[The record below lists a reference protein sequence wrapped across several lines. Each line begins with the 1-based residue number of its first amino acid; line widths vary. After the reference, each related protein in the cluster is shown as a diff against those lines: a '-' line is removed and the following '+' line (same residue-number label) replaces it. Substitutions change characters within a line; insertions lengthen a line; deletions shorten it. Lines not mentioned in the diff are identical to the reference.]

1 MDVYGELREV
11 LHKNAI
17 GAPKS
22 DAFDEIL
29 RLLFT
34 PQEAA
39 VARKMTFAPMSAQQI
54 ADATGMPSEEIA
66 NICESMAKKGVL
78 FSRDK
83 KGVTGYALLPTVPG
97 LFEFPL
103 MRGITSPFHEK
114 LAALWNKYHDES
126 LGHELGGAKTPVMRV
141 IPVEQT
147 IQTRNKVLHY
157 DVVSKMLET
166 PEYFAVAQCAC
177 RVSVGACDKPRDT
190 CLMFDSAA
198 RFLVDRGIAKEIHRD
213 DAQATLLRAE
223 EAALVHMCNNSQDRL
238 TVICNC
244 CSCCC
249 TMLTVMTRLHNPN
262 AFARSP
268 WHASV
273 AADACTGCAV
283 CSDERCPVGAI
294 TLSDE
299 IAQVDEN
306 RCVGCVLCVS
316 TCSGDAITMIHR
328 RDPLAPP
335 STVQEMGMNVLMEKG
350 RLEQYLALHKR

>member
-103 MRGITSPFHEK
+103 MRGITSPFH
-114 LAALWNKYHDES
+114 
-126 LGHELGGAKTPVMRV
+126 
-141 IPVEQT
+141 
-147 IQTRNKVLHY
+147 
-157 DVVSKMLET
+157 
-166 PEYFAVAQCAC
+166 
-177 RVSVGACDKPRDT
+177 
-190 CLMFDSAA
+190 
-198 RFLVDRGIAKEIHRD
+198 
-213 DAQATLLRAE
+213 
-223 EAALVHMCNNSQDRL
+223 
-238 TVICNC
+238 
-244 CSCCC
+244 
-249 TMLTVMTRLHNPN
+249 
-262 AFARSP
+262 
-268 WHASV
+268 
-273 AADACTGCAV
+273 
-283 CSDERCPVGAI
+283 
-294 TLSDE
+294 
-299 IAQVDEN
+299 
-306 RCVGCVLCVS
+306 
-316 TCSGDAITMIHR
+316 
-328 RDPLAPP
+328 
-335 STVQEMGMNVLMEKG
+335 
-350 RLEQYLALHKR
+350 